1 MSLCARI
8 DAATPDE
15 LLDAERRYTASEDYA
30 TDRRYWLE
38 QFAQWPGPLLEI
50 DRQNTERVKSGRPAR
65 IAFTLKRGDF
75 TRLEAAARKVDASAS
90 RAIIA
95 LTYAAFARLYG
106 RYNVVLGIELANRSD
121 PKAKQAIGFLAR
133 PAPMLL
139 TLDPTVSIAD
149 ALRCIDE
156 TRARNYPHRHFPV
169 QEIARELDIT
179 RKGHHGLFDV
189 IVNYIPLA
197 YDFAFEDRPVELINL
212 SYGFATPW
220 MVTIADTGLARDLDI
235 TIDFDPGLI
244 PHDMAAQMA
253 SCIETLLLRGL
264 EDPACP
270 LGSLPIMA
278 EATRQQ
284 VLGFAAGET
293 VALPEE
299 ATVATLC
306 AAQAER
312 TPDAIALIF
321 GEQQLSFAT
330 LHERATSLA
339 RRLAAVGVRPGVVV
353 GVALPRTPDLVVAV
367 LAVHKA
373 GAAYLALDPTY
384 PAERIKFMVADS
396 AAPFVLTNAALAPV
410 FAASGAR
417 LLFDNEPAAETE
429 AAELVPAGSDDLAY
443 VLYTSGSTGR
453 PKGVGIGHR
462 NLINLISWGRS
473 LLSADELRGMLFS
486 TSLNFDLSAFELFLP
501 LAFGGCIIL
510 VENLLTLQ
518 SAPQREKVRLVNTGP
533 SLFDALLRAGGLPSA
548 VTTVILAGEKL
559 SRRMAAAVF
568 EAATPCAIAELLR
581 SNGDDGL
588 FELRAYR
595 PC

>member
-1 MSLCARI
+1 MIPCYFVSRSFGSATSTRSGSKNFITSSWTRPVASFSAPGPRPAIAHCVLMSLCARSI
-8 DAATPDE
+8 PRHLTNCLMPNGAT
-15 LLDAERRYTASEDYA
+15 LHSEDYA

-106 RYNVVLGIELANRSD
+106 RYNIVLGVELANRSD

-197 YDFAFEDRPVELINL
+197 YEFAFEERPVELINL

-220 MVTIADTGLARDLDI
+220 MVTIADTGFARDLDI

-253 SCIETLLLRGL
+253 SCVETLLLRGL

-293 VALPEE
+293 VG
-299 ATVATLC
+299 
-306 AAQAER
+306 
-312 TPDAIALIF
+312 IA
-321 GEQQLSFAT
+321 
-330 LHERATSLA
+330 
-339 RRLAAVGVRPGVVV
+339 
-353 GVALPRTPDLVVAV
+353 
-367 LAVHKA
+367 
-373 GAAYLALDPTY
+373 
-384 PAERIKFMVADS
+384 
-396 AAPFVLTNAALAPV
+396 
-410 FAASGAR
+410 
-417 LLFDNEPAAETE
+417 
-429 AAELVPAGSDDLAY
+429 
-443 VLYTSGSTGR
+443 
-453 PKGVGIGHR
+453 
-462 NLINLISWGRS
+462 GRS
-473 LLSADELRGMLFS
+473 NRRHALRRSGR
-486 TSLNFDLSAFELFLP
+486 TH
-501 LAFGGCIIL
+501 
-510 VENLLTLQ
+510 
-518 SAPQREKVRLVNTGP
+518 
-533 SLFDALLRAGGLPSA
+533 AGRDRPD
-548 VTTVILAGEKL
+548 I
-559 SRRMAAAVF
+559 RR
-568 EAATPCAIAELLR
+568 AATQLCHIA
-581 SNGDDGL
+581 
-588 FELRAYR
+588 
-595 PC
+595 